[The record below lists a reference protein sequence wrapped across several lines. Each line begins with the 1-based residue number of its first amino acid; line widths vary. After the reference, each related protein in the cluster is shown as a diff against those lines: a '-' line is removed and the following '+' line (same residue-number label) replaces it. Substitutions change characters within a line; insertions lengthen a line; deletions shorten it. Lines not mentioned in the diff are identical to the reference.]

1 MKEKEFKKLVKQV
14 ETKKLTKKE
23 RAKAPGEFLDLG
35 CGFTHY
41 EMKQGTAPLKSEHPD
56 DPDAKWPVV
65 LVHGYSTPYFL
76 YDHIFEGLVNE
87 GYTVIRY
94 DLLGRGLS
102 ERVKSKYAPEDF
114 AIQLK
119 ELIDWL
125 VPDGKCILFG
135 TSMGGSILAA
145 FCAMYPGHVQKIVL
159 YAPAGMDTFKPP
171 VYMKLAAVPVLG
183 RRIFKLVMPKS
194 TLARATDELLHQ
206 DEAVKDRFVRDLAFT
221 MQYKGY
227 LDGTHAS
234 LVNTILKTKE
244 DTKYYKKM
252 AKQHIPTL
260 VIWGTEDKTMPI
272 YQIDRMAKVLKDAE
286 FVIFEG
292 SGHIFLY
299 DEGER
304 ALAHTLPFLEEE

>member
-1 MKEKEFKKLVKQV
+1 MEKKEFNKLVKAA

-23 RAKAPGEFLDLG
+23 RAKAPGEYLDLN

-41 EMKQGTAPLKSEHPD
+41 EKVEGT
-56 DPDAKWPVV
+56 DPSKLPVV

-76 YDHIFEGLVNE
+76 YDYVFDGLVKA

-114 AIQLK
+114 AVQLK
-119 ELIDWL
+119 ELVDWL
-125 VPDGKCILFG
+125 VPDGKFIAFG

-145 FCAMYPGHVQKIVL
+145 FCAMYPGLAQKVVL
-159 YAPAGMDTFKPP
+159 YAPAGMDNFKPP
-171 VYMKLAAVPVLG
+171 VYMKLAAVPVIGKRVFSAVIIRSSLG
-183 RRIFKLVMPKS
+183 R
-194 TLARATDELLHQ
+194 AGEELLHA
-206 DEAVKDRFVRDLAFT
+206 DEAKKDDYIRKMAYT

-227 LDGTHAS
+227 INGTYQS
-234 LVNTILKTKE
+234 LKHTILATKK
-244 DTKYYKKM
+244 DTKYYKQM
-252 AKQHIPTL
+252 AKQKLPTL

-272 YQIDRMAKVLKDAE
+272 YQLDRMVKVLKHAE

-292 SGHIFLY
+292 ASHIFLY

-304 ALAHTLPFLEEE
+304 TVAHTLPFLEEE